1 MQRRTAIAA
10 ASAISISLLSG
21 VVAVGA
27 HLGALGFDANVSG
40 SAAQPVAAV
49 TAPAP
54 VANQSVSIVAQH
66 SHGDTGTTDDGHGEK
81 DHELDTSHA
90 ATQNARTTIGYHDD

>member
-27 HLGALGFDANVSG
+27 HLGALGFDANRSSSVT
-40 SAAQPVAAV
+40 QPVAAV
-49 TAPAP
+49 TAPAR
-54 VANQSVSIVAQH
+54 VANQSAPIARHDHDGS
-66 SHGDTGTTDDGHGEK
+66 GTTEDARGED
-81 DHELDTSHA
+81 DHELDTSHGVA
-90 ATQNARTTIGYHDD
+90 QSTRTTIGHGDD